1 MPPFGRLWQHHWVV
15 LFCLH
20 RNESR
25 EPQLP
30 DACPATQSTP
40 AEMLH
45 PEQPLCRMSRPT
57 IMFVAALCRCE
68 QLQKTLPT
76 CDYRHILAPI
86 AERSSGAGRAQRA
99 DRQSGLGNKMS
110 SRAEVATE
118 SWFEECVATL
128 GEVHD
133 ENVYAAIERLV
144 EAGSEV
150 GFTVA
155 DLIRMLKTGM
165 TLESLLDLIEI
176 RMAAARPSTYSWAA

>member
-1 MPPFGRLWQHHWVV
+1 M
-15 LFCLH
+15 
-20 RNESR
+20 
-25 EPQLP
+25 
-30 DACPATQSTP
+30 
-40 AEMLH
+40 
-45 PEQPLCRMSRPT
+45 
-57 IMFVAALCRCE
+57 
-68 QLQKTLPT
+68 
-76 CDYRHILAPI
+76 I
-86 AERSSGAGRAQRA
+86 AERSSGAAGGAQRA
-99 DRQSGLGNKMS
+99 DRQPGLRNKMS

-144 EAGSEV
+144 EAGCEV

>member
-1 MPPFGRLWQHHWVV
+1 
-15 LFCLH
+15 
-20 RNESR
+20 
-25 EPQLP
+25 
-30 DACPATQSTP
+30 
-40 AEMLH
+40 MLQ

-57 IMFVAALCRCE
+57 MCLWRRSAAANSCKKLCQPVTTVTYLHRLQRDHPERDARNALIASQDSE
-68 QLQKTLPT
+68 Q
-76 CDYRHILAPI
+76 
-86 AERSSGAGRAQRA
+86 
-99 DRQSGLGNKMS
+99 MS

-165 TLESLLDLIEI
+165 SLESLLDLIEI
-176 RMAAARPSTYSWAA
+176 RMAVARPSTYSWAA

>member
-1 MPPFGRLWQHHWVV
+1 MLPSLANRLLIGVAGVTWLLSHRFGSSRPVAPKQTSALWLRDLRRAVV
-15 LFCLH
+15 
-20 RNESR
+20 R
-25 EPQLP
+25 
-30 DACPATQSTP
+30 
-40 AEMLH
+40 
-45 PEQPLCRMSRPT
+45 LCRS
-57 IMFVAALCRCE
+57 VAGVWAALCRCE